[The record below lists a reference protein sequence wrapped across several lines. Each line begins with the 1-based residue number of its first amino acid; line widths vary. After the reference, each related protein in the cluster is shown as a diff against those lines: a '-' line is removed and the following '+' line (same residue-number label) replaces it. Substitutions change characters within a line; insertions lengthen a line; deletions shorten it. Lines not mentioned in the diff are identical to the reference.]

1 MTGLPHMP
9 RRYVFWQPI
18 PSIHQI
24 PFLESLAISSRS
36 PVVYAYAEDM
46 PAEKVALGWSLPS
59 STIVDMRS
67 VNAKQ
72 ADSLFAGDDKLT
84 LHVFSGFHC
93 HPALDRCFQ
102 KALSIPL
109 RTAIIS
115 ESYDPRGLRGI
126 LRRVRSMLD
135 ARRYGRPIEALF
147 AMGDLGV
154 RWFQT
159 AGFPPEKVF
168 PFAYAVA
175 PPKPEQRVAESG
187 RPYQLVFV
195 GRLVHLKGIDLLL
208 RALASATRLSWGLV
222 IIGEGPLRKPLQ
234 KLAER
239 LGIASRINW
248 LGAVPNSRVA
258 DVVSAS
264 DLLVLPSR
272 KDGWGAVVNESLSVG
287 TPVVCSSA
295 CGAADLVS
303 DPTMGQIFVAGD
315 IQALAGILRQRIAAG
330 LLPMETRREI
340 TSRSSVFSPPAVA
353 KYFLDV
359 LQAVNESMGPP
370 PVPWRNPRRLS

>member
-1 MTGLPHMP
+1 
-9 RRYVFWQPI
+9 
-18 PSIHQI
+18 
-24 PFLESLAISSRS
+24 
-36 PVVYAYAEDM
+36 
-46 PAEKVALGWSLPS
+46 
-59 STIVDMRS
+59 
-67 VNAKQ
+67 
-72 ADSLFAGDDKLT
+72 
-84 LHVFSGFHC
+84 
-93 HPALDRCFQ
+93 
-102 KALSIPL
+102 
-109 RTAIIS
+109 
-115 ESYDPRGLRGI
+115 
-126 LRRVRSMLD
+126 MLD
-135 ARRYGRPIEALF
+135 ARRYRRPIEALF

-168 PFAYAVA
+168 PFAYAVD

-195 GRLVHLKGIDLLL
+195 GRLVHLKGVDLLF

-287 TPVVCSSA
+287 TPVVCSLA

-303 DPTMGQIFVAGD
+303 DPTMGQTFVAGD
-315 IQALAGILRQRIAAG
+315 IQALASMLRHRIAAG
-330 LLPMETRREI
+330 PLPMETRREI
-340 TSRSSVFSPPAVA
+340 TLRSSVFAPPAVA